1 MEQSNKLKHYLSQ
14 YMAEVDF
21 QNFGQMTYEE
31 HYNQKMNMRDFDL
44 LAYWLDYNGVFDGG
58 EDMISKLK
66 ILTNKTTTL

>member
-21 QNFGQMTYEE
+21 QNFGQMTFAE

-58 EDMISKLK
+58 ENMISKLK
-66 ILTNKTTTL
+66 ILITK

>member
-1 MEQSNKLKHYLSQ
+1 MEQSNKLKHYLAQ
-14 YMAEVDF
+14 YMAEIDF
-21 QNFGQMTYEE
+21 QNFGQMTHEE

-66 ILTNKTTTL
+66 ILVQKN